1 MANNKQYAKWIDIP
15 DGNGGTER
23 KWVKDE
29 EAWAAIQELTPLDY
43 ASVAT
48 CESIID
54 ELT

>member
-1 MANNKQYAKWIDIP
+1 MANNKQYAMWIDIP

-29 EAWAAIQELTPLDY
+29 EARAALEALPGY

>member
-1 MANNKQYAKWIDIP
+1 MADNKKYLSKISK
-15 DGNGGTER
+15 DGNIIYM
-23 KWVKDE
+23 KDE
-29 EAWAAIQELTPLDY
+29 EARAAIPTT

>member
-1 MANNKQYAKWIDIP
+1 MADNEQKNYMEFLDIP
-15 DGNGGTER
+15 DGNGGTTR
-23 KWVKDE
+23 WYAKDA
-29 EAWAAIQELTPLDY
+29 EAQAAIQPY

>member
-1 MANNKQYAKWIDIP
+1 MAKKYLSKIVK
-15 DGNGGTER
+15 DGNTIY
-23 KWVKDE
+23 VKDE
-29 EAWAAIQELTPLDY
+29 EARDGNPTY